1 MYIPRKFELTDEQ
14 IAAALRTA
22 GMAHLITPGADGLQ
36 VTPLPMMYDSER
48 NALVS
53 HMARANP
60 HWHAAEEGS
69 ESVAIFTGLD
79 GYISPSLYATKAEGG
94 KVVPTWNYETINV
107 YGTLTVHDDP
117 DWLLEHVGALSDRHE
132 HARERPWAVTD
143 APAHFIAGQ
152 LKAIVGIEIAIT
164 RWEGKAKMSQNQPE
178 RNQNSVIQGL
188 TNSADASER
197 ELAGAVTTYTAHTAP
212 PTV

>member
-14 IAAALRTA
+14 IAAALRNA

-36 VTPLPMMYDSER
+36 ITPLPMMYVPGR
-48 NALVS
+48 NALVA

-60 HWHAAEEGS
+60 HWHAADTAS
-69 ESVAIFTGLD
+69 ESVAIFTGPD

-107 YGTLTVHDDP
+107 YGTLRLHDDP
-117 DWLLEHVGALSDRHE
+117 EWLLEHVRALSDRHE
-132 HARERPWAVTD
+132 HARETPWAVVD
-143 APAHFIAGQ
+143 APEPFIAGQ

-178 RNQNSVIQGL
+178 RNQSSVIDGL
-188 TNSADASER
+188 TNSANASEH
-197 ELAGAVTTYTAHTAP
+197 ELASAVTTYTAV